1 MKRKSKRVSSTFL
14 NFITVISSSVERY
27 TAANSACVHTPPSSA
42 NNSRW

>member
-1 MKRKSKRVSSTFL
+1 MKRKSNVSSTFL